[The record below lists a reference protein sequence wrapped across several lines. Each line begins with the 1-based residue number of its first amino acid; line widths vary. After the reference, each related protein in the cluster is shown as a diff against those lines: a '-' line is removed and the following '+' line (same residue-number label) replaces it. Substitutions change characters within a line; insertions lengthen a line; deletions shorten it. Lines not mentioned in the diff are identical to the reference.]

1 MIDRIREIGFRLL
14 LMPTRWRYV
23 FPLVHYVK
31 RKKSGQ
37 FCTSSTDL
45 CVEGFMSSANTF
57 LFNALYCVRPDLDI
71 ARHKH
76 VVANLKRASDHGVP
90 TVILFRDPDDCIP
103 SAASRFRPSLAEAVQ
118 RYLYFYQYVVDEMK
132 SDILLVS
139 FEEVTQEVEATI
151 RRIGSFAAFDVNE
164 DRLEGVE
171 ERAKER
177 IRRRTK
183 QRENTTERI
192 SLPREERENRKNEIR
207 EELIQHPKY
216 EEVRDVYCQVQ
227 DLHTKQGQRGQVVH
241 ESKA

>member
-1 MIDRIREIGFRLL
+1 
-14 LMPTRWRYV
+14 
-23 FPLVHYVK
+23 
-31 RKKSGQ
+31 
-37 FCTSSTDL
+37 
-45 CVEGFMSSANTF
+45 MSSANTF
-57 LFNALYCVRPDLDI
+57 AFNALYCVRPDLDI

-76 VVANLKRASDHGVP
+76 VVANLKRASDHRVP
-90 TVILFRDPDDCIP
+90 TVILFRNPDDCIP
-103 SAASRFRPSLAEAVQ
+103 SAVSRFRPSLAEAVQ

-183 QRENTTERI
+183 RRAKTTERI
-192 SLPREERENRKNEIR
+192 SLPKEKREKKKNKIR
-207 EELIQHPKY
+207 EELVRHSKY
-216 EEVRDVYCQVQ
+216 EDVRDLYCQVQ
-227 DLHTKQGQRGQVVH
+227 DLHKKQGQHGQVVY
-241 ESKA
+241 ESKT